1 MFKQWIAPSSIAA
14 AAQRLLTTPPPVDL
28 GRIVILGGG
37 RQHIGNM
44 KRFGIDL
51 SPEAYRAAVEAK
63 SRNLSATIRGAFE
76 AEFPDA
82 FVELLDEA
90 SADSD
95 FYLLATAPFTV
106 SGDGSYAMAAALA
119 NRHERLSP
127 GLKSSMSPG
136 WERAARSPVVP
147 GDEGIWRTFI
157 GTHEAV
163 PG

>member
-1 MFKQWIAPSSIAA
+1 LIS
-14 AAQRLLTTPPPVDL
+14 AQ
-28 GRIVILGGG
+28 
-37 RQHIGNM
+37 
-44 KRFGIDL
+44 
-51 SPEAYRAAVEAK
+51 
-63 SRNLSATIRGAFE
+63 
-76 AEFPDA
+76 
-82 FVELLDEA
+82 VELLDEA

-127 GLKSSMSPG
+127 GLKNSMSPG